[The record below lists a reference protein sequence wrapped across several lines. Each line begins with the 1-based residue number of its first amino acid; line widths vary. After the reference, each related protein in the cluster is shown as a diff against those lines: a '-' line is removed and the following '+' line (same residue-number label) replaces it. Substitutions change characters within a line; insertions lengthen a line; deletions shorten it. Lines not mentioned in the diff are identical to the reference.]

1 MIFDTKSAI
10 RSTSLFPSCILILD
24 GYFKIARRL
33 YLIPFHLPLANYVLF
48 FLLFCDI
55 LPTISFHFLML
66 FFHSVHYVWERTPAV
81 AQGRFWCT
89 FVLPHFVLKSRF
101 RLYIDS
107 WYYVYLLPPFNDY
120 IMKLFLAFLVT
131 SAVAHSGHKSGK
143 KTTVTQNKERV
154 YITGCRYISRF
165 HRSACSGTGLLSF
178 PVSRARRIFP
188 IAHSS
193 IAVWV

>member
-1 MIFDTKSAI
+1 
-10 RSTSLFPSCILILD
+10 
-24 GYFKIARRL
+24 
-33 YLIPFHLPLANYVLF
+33 
-48 FLLFCDI
+48 
-55 LPTISFHFLML
+55 ML
-66 FFHSVHYVWERTPAV
+66 FFHSVRYVWERTPAV

-89 FVLPHFVLKSRF
+89 FVRPHFVLKSRF

-107 WYYVYLLPPFNDY
+107 WYHVYLLPPSNGY
-120 IMKLFLAFLVT
+120 IMKLFFCIPGNIRWCALWAQKWEENN
-131 SAVAHSGHKSGK
+131 SNSG
-143 KTTVTQNKERV
+143 QEQV

-193 IAVWV
+193 IEVWVSTVQVPM